1 MRILILSFFIF
12 SCTFKEKTRI
22 PASLPEQES
31 PQINQKKEIVLLIEF
46 KNIPGEIELKVV
58 KGLIPGSKI
67 ELFDNYKSDY
77 FQRLYRLS
85 FMGDKNSQEETIQ
98 KLNSIKFVNRVE
110 RVYLFEELSIKIN
123 ENSKS
128 LTNDLFFPYLWG
140 LKNSGQNA
148 LRDLDDIHFETLE
161 SASGADIGWS
171 EKIKDQM
178 KEEVI
183 VGVLDSG
190 VDYDHPDIKD
200 NISKNLA
207 ECVKGAIPFK
217 PKKDLDGNGYFGDCT
232 GWNFTGKEVGGDNRP
247 VDDVGHGTHVAG
259 IIAAVSENK
268 IGVSG
273 LSNKI
278 KILPIKVLKKEDSN
292 TPGANGSL
300 SDRVAKGILFAV
312 NSNAR
317 VINLSLGWP
326 IILDTKYLR
335 MAFKVALENKI
346 TIVAASGN
354 NNNNS
359 PIFPCAYE
367 NVICVSS
374 IGVDGKISNFSNYG
388 GQVDVLAPGDN
399 ILSTYP
405 TIKDPD
411 LFFAKG
417 YEIKNGTSQA
427 SPFVA
432 ASAAVLKSVYPG
444 ITENELKAR
453 LILSTKPTDFFGTE
467 PEKYTSQGLINLEEA
482 INLKEQPLVI
492 PILKELNSI
501 SLYEN
506 NPTFVIPLKIKNIWK
521 DATNVKIKLT
531 SLTEK
536 IHIDTRDFEFSEI
549 KEGQVE
555 LIHLIG
561 TLDDLSQDH
570 NFDFQI
576 EITQEEKTRIF
587 KQNIKI
593 VGTLGEK
600 IKRVPILGLSE
611 TDIIKKDPYSFPK
624 IKTVSDPLYLAK
636 NPYYYT
642 FEVIEG
648 NATVKIFKKYE
659 EAFKPVEPSLVIP
672 GGLNVISVML
682 LDANYDGKLD
692 FFIRTISLVKDLQI
706 IQYSFFDETGKPLF
720 GKYSHWSFTPE
731 TVVLDLNRIN
741 FLNFVPYKSETL
753 GKVAIPLQ
761 ILEGRIPGMDQ
772 NPDPF
777 VNKDPRKSMHIYYF
791 EPKLEGEKIVVKTR
805 IVDNWKFLKSMRSRI
820 GLSFNDSIFLLEV
833 LPQNETDQKNGVSK
847 FLISAGKNYF
857 TNTYILKLKENF
869 DVDIEKLD
877 TDRIHFEGSYFFPI
891 TDLTNGSNFRNGL
904 SIIGLYND
912 YTLRSSGLEDDKL
925 SYTSVYKQTH
935 QADSLAGAMAT
946 YKKGDRHF
954 TFFQTKGHLK
964 ILIQEKGKEDIVL
977 SRPIIRFSFIPGELF
992 TETFFPIVSGESPAL
1007 YVDTTQFSGNDVYI
1021 LTINDQGRPVSPIK
1035 FNLRIPDNC
1044 KSLNPVP
1051 LEKFFSF
1058 TLLCQD
1064 NPPEKSWSLRFLE
1077 IK

>member
-1 MRILILSFFIF
+1 MRILILSVFIF
-12 SCTFKEKTRI
+12 SCTFKEKIRT

-31 PQINQKKEIVLLIEF
+31 PKNDQKKEIVLLIEF
-46 KNIPGEIELKVV
+46 KTIPGEIELKVV
-58 KGLIPGSKI
+58 KGLIPGSNI

-85 FMGDKNSQEETIQ
+85 FLGDNTFQEETIQ
-98 KLNSIKFVNRVE
+98 KLNSIKFIKRVE

-123 ENSKS
+123 EDSKP

-140 LKNSGQNA
+140 LKNSGQSV

-161 SASGADIGWS
+161 SAPNADIGWS

-183 VGVLDSG
+183 VAVLDSG
-190 VDYDHPDIKD
+190 VDYDHPDLKE

-207 ECVKGAIPFK
+207 ECVNAAIPFK
-217 PKKDLDGNGYFGDCT
+217 PKKDLDGNGYFGDCS
-232 GWNFTGKEVGGDNRP
+232 GWNFTGKEKGGDNRP
-247 VDDVGHGTHVAG
+247 LDDIGHGTHVAG

-273 LSNKI
+273 VSNKI
-278 KILPIKVLKKEDSN
+278 KILPIKVLKKEDPN
-292 TPGANGSL
+292 TTGANGSL
-300 SDRVAKGILFAV
+300 SDRVAKGILFAII
-312 NSNAR
+312 SKAK

-326 IILDTKYLR
+326 IILDTNYLR
-335 MAFKVALENKI
+335 EAFKVALEKNI

-417 YEIKNGTSQA
+417 YELKNGTSQA

-432 ASAAVLKSVYPG
+432 ASAAVLKSIYPG
-444 ITENELKAR
+444 IPENEVKAR

-467 PEKYTSQGLINLEEA
+467 EEKYTSQGLIKLDEA

-501 SLYEN
+501 SINEIN
-506 NPTFVIPLKIKNIWK
+506 QSFSIPLKFKNLWK
-521 DATNVKIKLT
+521 NANNVKIKLT
-531 SLTEK
+531 SLTEQINIGK
-536 IHIDTRDFEFSEI
+536 RDFEFSEI

-555 LIHLIG
+555 IVNLIG
-561 TLDDLSQDH
+561 TIDDLSQDH
-570 NFDFQI
+570 NFDFKI
-576 EITQEEKTRIF
+576 EITQNEKTRIF
-587 KQNIKI
+587 KQNVKV
-593 VGTLGEK
+593 VGTPGEK

-611 TDIIKKDPYSFPK
+611 NDIIKKEPYLFPK

-636 NPYYYT
+636 NPFYYT
-642 FEVIEG
+642 FEIIEG
-648 NATVKIFKKYE
+648 NANVKIFKKYE
-659 EAFKPVEPSLVIP
+659 DAFKPIESSLIIP
-672 GGLNVISVML
+672 GGFNIISVVL

-692 FFIRTISLVKDLQI
+692 FFIRTISRAKEKQF

-741 FLNFVPYKSETL
+741 FLHFVPYKSEIL

-761 ILEGRIPGMDQ
+761 ILEGRIPEADQ

-777 VNKDPRKSMHIYYF
+777 VDKDSRKSMHLYYF
-791 EPKLEGEKIVVKTR
+791 EPKLEGEKIVIKTR
-805 IVDNWKFLKSMRSRI
+805 IVDHWKFLKSMRSRI

-857 TNTYILKLKENF
+857 TNTFILKLKENF
-869 DVDIEKLD
+869 DVEIEKLD
-877 TDRIHFEGSYFFPI
+877 TDRIHFEGSYFYPI

-912 YTLRSSGLEDDKL
+912 YTMRSSGLEGDKL
-925 SYTSVYKQTH
+925 TYTSIYKQTH
-935 QADSLAGAMAT
+935 QADSLAGAMAA
-946 YKKGDRHF
+946 YKKGDKHF

-992 TETFFPIVSGESPAL
+992 TETFYPIVSGDSPAI
-1007 YVDTTQFSGNDVYI
+1007 YVDTTQLSGNDVYI
-1021 LTINDQGRPVSPIK
+1021 LTIDNKGRPVSPIK
-1035 FNLRIPDNC
+1035 YNLRIPDNC

-1051 LEKFFSF
+1051 LEKIFSF
-1058 TLLCQD
+1058 SLLCQD
-1064 NPPEKSWSLRFLE
+1064 NPPEKIWSLRFLE